1 MLTEVQRRI
10 VDDLR
15 RDGIAIVAF
24 GDLFDEGLW
33 AELQSDVAPFVRQCE
48 DRVRNDGA
56 KLPPKKYIL
65 RRFWSKKG
73 PAHRF
78 PLDDPSLR
86 VFASSAVLEIVNE
99 YRGEWTKLY
108 YLDNWF
114 TVPFAE
120 SSERLGSQRWHR
132 DPEDEHVVKA
142 FLYLTDVDEG
152 AGPFEYVR
160 GSSRGGRYGD
170 LWPWADSVD
179 RGDMYPPQDE
189 LTAAVDP
196 SDRLSLAGPAGTLIL
211 GDTAG
216 FHRGGFSRTKPR
228 VLGLST
234 YVPSRSLTERRFDV
248 DFDGAR
254 VLPPAVRFALE

>member
-1 MLTEVQRRI
+1 M

-15 RDGIAIVAF
+15 RDGIASVAF

-33 AELQSDVAPFVRQCE
+33 AELQADVAPFVRQCE
-48 DRVRNDGA
+48 ERVPDYRA
-56 KLPPKKYIL
+56 TRSPKKYIL
-65 RRFWSKKG
+65 RRFWSKKW
-73 PAHRF
+73 PTHHF
-78 PLDDPSLR
+78 PLDDPWLR

-114 TVPFAE
+114 TMPFPE

-160 GSSRGGRYGD
+160 GSSRGGRYGN
-170 LWPWADSVD
+170 LWPW
-179 RGDMYPPQDE
+179 GDGVLYPPQDE
-189 LTAAVDP
+189 LMEAVDP
-196 SDRLSLAGPAGTLIL
+196 SDRLSLMGPAGTLIL

-228 VLGLST
+228 VIALST
-234 YVPSRSLTERRFDV
+234 YVPARSLTQRRFGV
-248 DFDGAR
+248 DFDVR
-254 VLPPAVRFALE
+254 TLPPPVRFALDE